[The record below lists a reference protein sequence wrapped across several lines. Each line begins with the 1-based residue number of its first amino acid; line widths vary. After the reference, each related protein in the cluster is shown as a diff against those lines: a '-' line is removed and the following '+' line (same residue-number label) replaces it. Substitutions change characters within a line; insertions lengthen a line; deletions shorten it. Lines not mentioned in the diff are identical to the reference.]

1 MFQIFEKTD
10 GNTDLTTFRSCLRL
24 YHNLGMILF
33 WGSEKFG
40 IVGDDDDNDHDDSYF
55 LDHTVILCIQSFATL
70 LACINSPNYYLKM
83 VIYCSL

>member
-1 MFQIFEKTD
+1 
-10 GNTDLTTFRSCLRL
+10 
-24 YHNLGMILF
+24 MILF

-40 IVGDDDDNDHDDSYF
+40 GIDDDDSDDDDSYF

-83 VIYCSL
+83 VIKSPVTAISSTLRRVEFANYN